1 MKNLKENDQQKN
13 ARSLSVTRRDFLS
26 TSLKVGAATFTTGLF
41 PNLRS
46 SAKGKYNVLFIVV
59 DDLRPMLGCYG
70 VAEMHTPNIDNLAAR
85 GTQFNRA
92 YCQYPL
98 CNPSRASI
106 LTGLRP
112 ETTKVHNNSAD
123 YKNTVPDAVDIYQH
137 FMNNGY
143 NTHTIGKVKHYP
155 SPSTGGPT
163 WKALDVSDDDLS
175 DGETARNTV
184 EFLSKNKD
192 QPFFLAVGFDKP
204 HLPFNAPKKYFD
216 LYTPNRFLLPTTF
229 DYPTNSPSIAH
240 NSLDSFRRYFS
251 DIPSGDEPISD
262 VTTLELIRAYAAS
275 TSYMDAQ
282 VGRVIEQLD
291 LLGLNENTVIVFC
304 GDHGF
309 HLGEHG
315 TWRKN
320 TLYEVSLLS
329 PLLISMPGQQPCQTE
344 ALSELIDIYPTL
356 CDACDIPIPTHLEG
370 LSLLPVIQEPTKP
383 WKTAAYSFIKRA
395 GTKAASIR
403 TDRYRY
409 TEWGS
414 YAKFGHELYDYQNDL
429 DETINIADLPENAQL
444 VEHLRNNLHAGWKAG
459 LPNESS
465 QVSIPNTL
473 LWDIN
478 NDGIVNIQDL
488 IIVSNNFGKVNKEFP
503 KADVNKDGIVD
514 IIDLLYVATHFG
526 EFCVASAPALFN
538 ISDKHVDNIT
548 AWITDA
554 YKVDDGSDLFNKGIT
569 SLESLLNQGITEN
582 TTLYQNYPNPFNP
595 ETWIPY
601 DLTRDTDVDIRIYNL
616 KGEVVKKLDIG
627 FQNAGSYRNKE
638 SAAYWDGCN
647 AIGERVASGTYYYTL
662 KTNHFNATRKMTIL
676 K

>member
-1 MKNLKENDQQKN
+1 MKNIKPNDQRKN
-13 ARSLSVTRRDFLS
+13 QRSHSVTRRDFLS

-41 PNLRS
+41 PHLRS
-46 SAKGKYNVLFIVV
+46 SAKGKYNVLFFVV

-70 VAEMHTPNIDNLAAR
+70 VPEMHTPNIDDLAAR
-85 GTQFNRA
+85 GTQFNRT

-112 ETTKVHNNSAD
+112 ETTGVHNNSDD

-137 FMNNGY
+137 FMDNGY
-143 NTHTIGKVKHYP
+143 NTYTFGKVKHYP
-155 SPSTGGPT
+155 APSAGGPT
-163 WKALDVSDDDLS
+163 WKALNVSDDELS

-184 EFLSKNKD
+184 DFLSKNKE
-192 QPFFLAVGFDKP
+192 QPFFLTVGFDKP

-216 LYTPNRFLLPTTF
+216 LYNPNPFSLPTTL
-229 DYPTNSPSIAH
+229 DYPSNSPSIAY

-251 DIPSGDEPISD
+251 DIPRGDEAISD
-262 VTTLELIRAYAAS
+262 ETTLAMIRAYAAS

-291 LLGLNENTVIVFC
+291 ILGLYDNTVIVFC

-320 TLYEVSLLS
+320 TLYEVSLRS
-329 PLLISMPGQQPCQTE
+329 PLLISIPGQQACQTE

-356 CDACDIPIPTHLEG
+356 CDACEIPLPTELEG
-370 LSLLPVIQEPTKP
+370 SSLLPVIHEPTLS
-383 WKTAAYSFIKRA
+383 WKTAAFSFISRG
-395 GTKAASIR
+395 GTKTTSIR

-409 TEWGS
+409 TEWGKR
-414 YAKFGHELYDYQNDL
+414 AKFGHELYDYHNDPN
-429 DETINIADLPENAQL
+429 ETINIGDLPENAEL
-444 VEHLRNNLHAGWKAG
+444 VEQLRTVLHAGWKGA
-459 LPNESS
+459 LLDESS
-465 QVSIPNTL
+465 QLSIPNTL
-473 LWDIN
+473 PWDLN

-488 IIVSNNFGKVNKEFP
+488 IIVSNSFGEGNKEIP

-514 IIDLLYVATHFG
+514 IIDLLYVAAHFG
-526 EFCVASAPALFN
+526 ESCVASAPALYG
-538 ISDKHVDNIT
+538 ISDKHVDSIT
-548 AWITDA
+548 SWITEA
-554 YKVDDGSDLFNKGIT
+554 SRIDDGSDLFKKGIT
-569 SLESLLNQGITEN
+569 SLESLLNSGITEN

-601 DLTRDTDVDIRIYNL
+601 DLAQGANVDISIYNL
-616 KGEVVKKLDIG
+616 KGEVVRKLAIG
-627 FQNAGSYRNKE
+627 FRNAGSYRSKE
-638 SAAYWDGCN
+638 RAAYWDGCN
-647 AIGERVASGTYYYTL
+647 VIGERIASGTYFYTL
-662 KTNHFNATRKMTIL
+662 NTNNFHSIRKMTIL